1 MSFTLPNLPAG
12 WPWSLWFFIATLIV
26 YLLQRFPLTGIFL
39 MVVGAAFWSIILIN
53 LGVIGIGVEAVIGRV
68 SRLWL
73 IVPLAY
79 FGGYYW
85 FYSKDQAALAVLRA
99 QYAQFNDGKA
109 LPFDPTAQDLL
120 LDDDKGSFLSTS
132 SFVPYYG
139 LGRAFSS
146 NGRMALLGDSDACA
160 LLRGNDVYR
169 SAGIH
174 SSGLSSSEA
183 AAKRP
188 QNLGFCSI
196 TAPGEPD
203 RPLVRVAG
211 ESAESIHARM
221 PVTTQ
226 TFRIRDEATRKGIV
240 VKSAFAAPLKRF
252 PMPVM
257 GCALNS
263 GGGSWDCFHGFM
275 RATVTPIAPAGQR
288 FGGGTVIVAAALGLK
303 KIQDFAAIVTGPEM
317 FRAIGDAADAK
328 LIEKELALLERM
340 LANPT
345 AHQQDGWFH
354 HLTHRGEVIAPY
366 ADRIFAA
373 LGTLQGS
380 DTRVSETG
388 RNLWRLAAALPDP
401 ALEPHRTQMVDWLQ
415 PANARPWTVETY
427 EIYPRLEAGDPVQRE
442 IMLNRLETR
451 MGDLQTTLL
460 PQFCSMGANAP
471 EDAKRRLLALWH
483 VKGSEAEKRSVDKRP
498 MDHVMLYFTLA
509 RMGLKAEAG
518 KVEQRYY
525 GPTFLAIWDEVT
537 PDTHAELCSG
547 SGIDMSNHFSKR

>member
-1 MSFTLPNLPAG
+1 MRFTLPDLPAG
-12 WPWSLWFFIATLIV
+12 WPWSLWFFAATLLV

-53 LGVIGIGVEAVIGRV
+53 LGVIGIGFEALTGKV

-73 IVPLAY
+73 VVPLLY
-79 FGGYYW
+79 FGAYHLA
-85 FYSKDQAALAVLRA
+85 YSRDQTTLKELRGE
-99 QYAQFNDGKA
+99 YARFNNGKS
-109 LPFDPTAQDLL
+109 LPFDPATQDLL
-120 LDDDKGSFLSTS
+120 LDDDKGSFLSTN

-160 LLRGNDVYR
+160 LLRGNDAYR

-188 QNLGFCSI
+188 QALGFCSI

-203 RPLVRVAG
+203 RPVVRVTG
-211 ESAESIHARM
+211 ESAESNHERM

-226 TFRIRDEATRKGIV
+226 TFRIRDEANRREIV

-275 RATVTPIAPAGQR
+275 RATVTPVAPAGQR
-288 FGGGTVIVAAALGLK
+288 FGGGTVVVAAALGLK
-303 KIQDFAAIVTGPEM
+303 KIHDFAAIATGPER

-328 LIEKELALLERM
+328 LIAKEIAILERM

-345 AHQQDGWFH
+345 EPLRDGWFH
-354 HLTHRGEVIAPY
+354 HLPNRAEVVAPY

-373 LGTLQGS
+373 LGILQAS

-388 RNLWRLAAALPDP
+388 RNLWVLAAALPEA
-401 ALEPHRTQMVDWLQ
+401 ALEPHRAKMVDWLKPQ
-415 PANARPWTVETY
+415 NVRPWTDETHQ
-427 EIYPRLEAGDPVQRE
+427 IYPRLDARDPVQRE
-442 IMLNRLETR
+442 IMLGRLETK
-451 MGDLQTTLL
+451 MGDMQTTLL
-460 PQFCSMGANAP
+460 PQFCKMGANAP
-471 EDAKRRLLALWH
+471 DDVKRRLLALWKA
-483 VKGSEAEKRSVDKRP
+483 KGREAAERRGEWQE
-498 MDHVMLYFTLA
+498 DHVVLYLTLA

-525 GPTFLAIWDEVT
+525 GPTFLAIWNEVT
-537 PDTHAELCSG
+537 PNSPETICSG
-547 SGIDMSNHFSKR
+547 SFIDVSNHFRKR